1 MAVPTPSSTERIGDL
16 LFREGMITAEQ
27 LAKALQEQKQNG
39 TRVGYNLVKL
49 GFIQEIELTKM
60 LAKQHKMPAVDLSRF
75 EVDPKIAK
83 MIPDDMAQKHFVI
96 PLKRDGRTLT
106 VAIAD
111 PTNLGVLEDLKFI
124 TRYDIFPV
132 LAGEYTLRTLVEKI
146 YGSSDDQ
153 QMASLMDTIN
163 ELDADG
169 GGDVEVV
176 EETEE
181 EVSQAALQ
189 AQMEDAP
196 VVKLINAI
204 LTDAVKRGASD
215 VHFECFEHEIRVRY
229 RIDGALQ
236 EVMKPPMKLKAALIS
251 RFKIMSLLN
260 IAERRVP
267 QDGRIKLKMG
277 KKVIDFRVSTLPTL
291 FGEKIVLRILDK
303 GNLTFDL
310 EKFGIEPKAEADLME
325 AVSNPYGM
333 VLVTGPTGSGKTTTL
348 YSALSKVNQIDV
360 NIMTAEDPVE
370 YNLFG
375 INQVLVRT
383 EIGMTFAA
391 ALKAF
396 LRQDPNIIMVG
407 EIRDL
412 ETGGIA
418 IKAALTGHMVL
429 STLHTNS
436 APETVTRLLDMGLE
450 PFNVASALN
459 LILAQRL
466 VRRICN
472 NCRTQYDPSPEELNA
487 AKVTRETTMRE
498 LRFTERAL
506 RDAKA
511 KATKEALPYLETL
524 SLDTKIK
531 ELGFFKG
538 KGCGDCNGTGLKG
551 RQGVYEVMVMTP
563 YIRKLVM
570 QNVGAADIR
579 DGAVEEGMLT
589 LRMDAWLK
597 VLKGI
602 TTTEQM
608 IRETSA

>member
-1 MAVPTPSSTERIGDL
+1 MAAPVAAGERIGDL
-16 LFREGMITAEQ
+16 LMREGLITKEQ
-27 LAKALQEQKQNG
+27 LDKALQEQKQNG

-49 GFIQEIELTKM
+49 GFIQETELTKM
-60 LAKQHKMPAVDLSRF
+60 LARQYRMPAVDLSKF
-75 EVDPKIAK
+75 EVDPRIAK
-83 MIPDDMAQKHFVI
+83 LIPSELATKHLVL

-106 VAIAD
+106 VAMAD
-111 PTNLGVLEDLKFI
+111 PTNLGVIDDLKFI

-132 LAGEYTLRTLVEKI
+132 IAGEYTLRNTVEK
-146 YGSSDDQ
+146 YYESSDV
-153 QMASLMDTIN
+153 QMQNLLKDIEEDS
-163 ELDADG
+163 E
-169 GGDVEVV
+169 VEVV
-176 EETEE
+176 ADTEE
-181 EVSQAALQ
+181 EVSATALAA
-189 AQMEDAP
+189 AVDDAP

-215 VHFECFEHEIRVRY
+215 IHFECFEHELRVRY
-229 RIDGALQ
+229 RIDGALS

-251 RFKIMSLLN
+251 RFKIMASLN

-277 KKVIDFRVSTLPTL
+277 KKVIDYRVSTLPTL
-291 FGEKIVLRILDK
+291 FGEKVVLRILDK
-303 GNLTFDL
+303 GNLTLDL
-310 EKFGIEPKAEADLME
+310 EKFGIEPRAERELME
-325 AVSNPYGM
+325 AISNPYGM

-348 YSALSKVNQIDV
+348 YSALSKVNSIDT

-396 LRQDPNIIMVG
+396 LRQDPNIIMLG

-418 IKAALTGHMVL
+418 IKAALTGHLVM

-450 PFNVASALN
+450 PFNVSSALN

-466 VRRICN
+466 VRRVCAV
-472 NCRTQYDPSPEELNA
+472 CKTKYTPTAEEFAA
-487 AKVTRETTMRE
+487 AKVTAATTFRQM
-498 LRFTERAL
+498 RFTDEAINN
-506 RDAKA
+506 AKA
-511 KATKEALPYLETL
+511 KASKEAAPFLTHL
-524 SLDTKIK
+524 SLDTKVGD
-531 ELGFFKG
+531 LAYFKG
-538 KGCGDCNGTGLKG
+538 TGCDACGGTGLKG
-551 RQGVYEVMVMTP
+551 RQGLYEVMYMTP
-563 YIRKLVM
+563 ALRKLIL
-570 QNVGAADIR
+570 QNVGAAEIK
-579 DGAVEEGMLT
+579 DGAVAEGMLT
-589 LRMDAWLK
+589 LRMDGWLK

-602 TTTEQM
+602 TTLEQV
-608 IRETSA
+608 IRETSV

>member
-1 MAVPTPSSTERIGDL
+1 MAAPAAAAERIGDL
-16 LFREGMITAEQ
+16 LVREGMISREH
-27 LAKALQEQKQNG
+27 LEKALQEQRQNG

-49 GFIQEIELTKM
+49 GFIQEIDLTKM
-60 LAKQHKMPAVDLSRF
+60 LAKQFKMPAVDLSRF

-83 MIPDDMAQKHFVI
+83 MIPSDLATKHLVI
-96 PLKRDGRTLT
+96 PLKREGRLLT
-106 VAIAD
+106 VAMAD
-111 PTNLGVLEDLKFI
+111 PTNLGVLDDLKFI

-132 LAGEYTLRTLVEKI
+132 IAGEYTLRTLVDKL
-146 YGSSDDQ
+146 YGTSDEQ
-153 QMASLMDTIN
+153 QMESLISTI
-163 ELDADG
+163 EDAANT
-169 GGDVEVV
+169 DVEVM
-176 EETEE
+176 EDTEE

-204 LTDAVKRGASD
+204 LTDAVNRGASD
-215 VHFECFEHEIRVRY
+215 IHFECFEHELRVRY
-229 RIDGALQ
+229 RVDGALQ
-236 EVMKPPMKLKAALIS
+236 EVMKPPMKLMAALIS
-251 RFKIMSLLN
+251 RFKIMAQLN

-277 KKVIDFRVSTLPTL
+277 SKVIDFRVSTLPTL

-310 EKFGIEPKAEADLME
+310 AAFGIEPRAEQDLME

-348 YSALSKVNQIDV
+348 YSALSKVNTMDV

-396 LRQDPNIIMVG
+396 LRQDPNINMVG

-466 VRRICN
+466 VRRICS
-472 NCRTQYDPSPEELNA
+472 NCRTSYDPSDEELHA
-487 AKVTRETTMRE
+487 AKVTRETTLRE
-498 LRFTERAL
+498 LRFTEEAL
-506 RDAKA
+506 RNAKA
-511 KATKEALPYLETL
+511 KAVPDAAPYLENL
-524 SLDTKIK
+524 SLDTRIG

-538 KGCGDCNGTGLKG
+538 AGCDQCGGTGLKG

-563 YIRKLVM
+563 AMRKLVM
-570 QNVGAADIR
+570 MNVGAAEIR
-579 DGAVEEGMLT
+579 DGAIDEGMLT

-597 VLKGI
+597 VMKGL

>member
-1 MAVPTPSSTERIGDL
+1 MAAPKASAQERIGDL
-16 LFREGMITAEQ
+16 LYREGLISAEQ

-39 TRVGYNLVKL
+39 TRVGYNLIKL
-49 GFIQEIELTKM
+49 GFIQEVELTKA

-75 EVDPKIAK
+75 EVDPKVAK
-83 MIPDDMAQKHFVI
+83 MIPADLAQKNLVI

-106 VAIAD
+106 VAMAD
-111 PTNLGVLEDLKFI
+111 PSNLGVLEDLKFI

-132 LAGEYTLRTLVEKI
+132 IAGEFTLRSLIEKV
-146 YGSSDDQ
+146 YGAADDS

-163 ELDADG
+163 ELDDD
-169 GGDVEVV
+169 GDVEIV

-181 EVSQAALQ
+181 EVSQAALA

-215 VHFECFEHEIRVRY
+215 IHFECFEFEIRVRY
-229 RIDGALQ
+229 RIDGALM

-251 RFKIMSLLN
+251 RFKIMSQLN

-277 KKVIDFRVSTLPTL
+277 NKVIDFRVSTLPTL

-310 EKFGIEPKAEADLME
+310 EKFGIEPRAERELME

-466 VRRICN
+466 LRRICS
-472 NCRTQYDPSPEELNA
+472 NCRTAYVPAKEELDA
-487 AKVTRETTMRE
+487 AKVKPETTMRE
-498 LRFTERAL
+498 LRFTEEAL
-506 RDAKA
+506 RNAKA

-524 SLDTKIK
+524 SLDTTIS

-538 KGCGDCNGTGLKG
+538 EGCEQCNGTGLKG
-551 RQGVYEVMVMTP
+551 RQGVYEVLVMTP
-563 YIRKLVM
+563 TIRKLVM

-579 DGAVEEGMLT
+579 DGAIEEGMLT

-597 VLKGI
+597 VMKGI

-608 IRETSA
+608 IRETSP